1 MRRSQKLLRLLCDF
15 AKMGCC
21 TFGGGWSL
29 IAQMQRLFVEQRKNI
44 TSEELLDLTSVA
56 KSLPGVMIG
65 HTAVLYGYREAG
77 AAGALAA
84 LLGMTTPPFLILSV
98 ITFFYKAF
106 RSSYWVSAFMRGLQA
121 AVVPII
127 LSAVLALAKGSLKYR
142 GCLAVLIGCFLCY
155 ELGVNLYILV
165 FAGGA
170 AGLLISEHAA
180 RKEP

>member
-1 MRRSQKLLRLLCDF
+1 MRRSPKLLRLLCDF

-29 IAQMQRLFVEQRKNI
+29 IAQMQRLFVEQRKSI

-84 LLGMTTPPFLILSV
+84 ACFQKFKSSSFLQRAMVGIRPVCTAMVLGVLVGMLRSNYRFADRFDAAAAAISV
-98 ITFFYKAF
+98 LD
-106 RSSYWVSAFMRGLQA
+106 M
-121 AVVPII
+121 VPI
-127 LSAVLALAKGSLKYR
+127 LRYKWSAARVLGISAAL
-142 GCLAVLIGCFLCY
+142 
-155 ELGVNLYILV
+155 
-165 FAGGA
+165 
-170 AGLLISEHAA
+170 GLLLFGVLGW
-180 RKEP
+180 

>member
-1 MRRSQKLLRLLCDF
+1 MRRSPKLLRLLCDF

-29 IAQMQRLFVEQRKNI
+29 IAQMQRLFVEQRKSI

-84 LLGMTTPPFLILSV
+84 LLGMTTPPFIILSV

-106 RSSYWVSAFMRGLQA
+106 RSSYWVSAFM
-121 AVVPII
+121 
-127 LSAVLALAKGSLKYR
+127 SAVLALAKGSLKYR